1 MVHVIAKQKGTDE
14 LQSDNIPKYLNV
26 PDSVFKNMLSTSL
39 EGADNIVQSLDTP
52 AKLHFTRVYA
62 QLVNNLFYLKLK
74 QDFWNH
80 YCKVIISEGIWSL
93 TMSKQIVKENNL
105 HRLQF
110 RTQAKLETRQKA
122 TIEQTEEAEKELS
135 KHKQLAA
142 DHSIDINRLLTVI
155 PAFVRKGQH
164 KLVQDFERKKLLLQ
178 LDAKEYRL
186 VQHLLDLNPSE
197 DQVWSQHQNLML
209 RNLVIFRFIQLD

>member
-1 MVHVIAKQKGTDE
+1 
-14 LQSDNIPKYLNV
+14 
-26 PDSVFKNMLSTSL
+26 MLSTSL
-39 EGADNIVQSLDTP
+39 EAVDSIVQSLDTP

-62 QLVNNLFYLKLK
+62 QLVNNMFYLKLK

-93 TMSKQIVKENNL
+93 TMSKQMVKENNL

-110 RTQAKLETRQKA
+110 MTQAKLETRQKA
-122 TIEQTEEAEKELS
+122 MIEQIEEAENELS

-142 DHSIDINRLLTVI
+142 DHSIDIKRLLTVI

-186 VQHLLDLNPSE
+186 VQQFFELNPSE
-197 DQVWSQHQNLML
+197 DQVWIES
-209 RNLVIFRFIQLD
+209 